1 MLAAA
6 VDATEGVRLF
16 APTETTVVCFTA
28 TDVDLFVLA
37 DELAARDW
45 HTQPQLSYGDLPPTI
60 HLTVTAAVG
69 PTAGQFGPD
78 LADAVAAARGRGPVE
93 LPSLPALTPDQ
104 VAPALVAGL
113 ADSLGLAGRDFGRMA
128 GVNTVLNACPPALRE
143 ALLTGFLSLLQQAED

>member
-1 MLAAA
+1 MANIRRHDGRSLRRGTRAQRAAA
-6 VDATEGVRLF
+6 PDAGRVRAAGYL
-16 APTETTVVCFTA
+16 ALAET
-28 TDVDLFVLA
+28 
-37 DELAARDW
+37 ARDW

-93 LPSLPALTPDQ
+93 LPSLPALTPDD
-104 VAPALVAGL
+104 VTPEIVAGL